1 MKIKFSGLLA
11 FFICVWFNAYA
22 RAEDYKFYCAVDS
35 QSNCK
40 VNELHKLSWKAVK
53 PEEQI
58 KFGYNSNATIW
69 CKLIYQRPHAQQSFY
84 WLFDNI
90 HLDSVTLY
98 KNEKQVALLGD
109 RTNQRSS
116 FLHGNAFQLVN
127 TSANDSLTLL
137 AAVKKMHTTIEFSM
151 SVNDADTLLTKSNR
165 RLAASFTFL
174 GIAIIL
180 LALTGFVYYR
190 LKKKWHLYY
199 LLYTLMGVLFVLVNL
214 GILRYFVF
222 PEFLYFSELR
232 IYSSCYWYLL
242 MGVFLSETIHF
253 KENNYKLYQLFMGN
267 QYAVFALS
275 ILALLFL
282 FTGNFTL
289 LQYTTYIIFIVFFV
303 NIVVL
308 FRAVWLAFQ
317 RQEPLAKYVVF
328 SFLPSILWGISL
340 ILNIAGL
347 GAYLKGF
354 DWINWIIAY
363 EMILFGWLLIK
374 DYVLTIESNT
384 LLEEKIIHT
393 EKTTNKNIE
402 SARLKERRQ
411 ISDLLH
417 DKISTDVA
425 RTMQSLDLDEVAKA
439 REHISELGKNI
450 RNLSHTI
457 LPVELE
463 HGALAQ
469 AVRHH
474 VNNLNADRST
484 ELISFQA
491 YDFPEHIDKSLALSL
506 YLTLL
511 ELLQNAL
518 KHAGAKSIRVE
529 LYCYPTEYVFTVID
543 DGKGFATG
551 QQFGFGLNNI
561 AARIKDLGG
570 EFSLSAKPDEGVNC
584 MLMIP
589 IENTH

>member
-1 MKIKFSGLLA
+1 
-11 FFICVWFNAYA
+11 
-22 RAEDYKFYCAVDS
+22 
-35 QSNCK
+35 
-40 VNELHKLSWKAVK
+40 
-53 PEEQI
+53 
-58 KFGYNSNATIW
+58 
-69 CKLIYQRPHAQQSFY
+69 
-84 WLFDNI
+84 
-90 HLDSVTLY
+90 
-98 KNEKQVALLGD
+98 
-109 RTNQRSS
+109 
-116 FLHGNAFQLVN
+116 
-127 TSANDSLTLL
+127 
-137 AAVKKMHTTIEFSM
+137 M
-151 SVNDADTLLTKSNR
+151 SVQDTQSLLQKSNR

-180 LALTGFVYYR
+180 LALTAFVYYR

-199 LLYTLMGVLFVLVNL
+199 LLYTIMGVLFVLVNL

-253 KENNYKLYQLFMGN
+253 RENNYKLYKLFMGN

-275 ILALLFL
+275 ILAFLFL

-289 LQYTTYIIFIVFFV
+289 LKYATYIIFIVFFV
-303 NIVVL
+303 NILVL
-308 FRAVWLAFQ
+308 FRSVWLAFQ
-317 RQEPLAKYVVF
+317 RQEPLAKYVVL

-393 EKTTNKNIE
+393 EKNTNKNIE

-511 ELLQNAL
+511 ELLQNAI
-518 KHAGAKSIRVE
+518 KHSEAKHIRVE
-529 LYCYPTEYVFTVID
+529 LYCYATEYVFTVSD
-543 DGKGFATG
+543 DGKGLATE
-551 QQFGFGLNNI
+551 QQYGFGLNNI

-570 EFSLSAKPDEGVNC
+570 EFSLSSKPNEGVNC
-584 MLMIP
+584 MLIVP

>member
-1 MKIKFSGLLA
+1 MKIKFSGLLT
-11 FFICVWFNAYA
+11 FFICIWFNAYSST
-22 RAEDYKFYCAVDS
+22 EDFKFYCAVDS
-35 QSNCK
+35 QSIYK
-40 VNELHKLSWKAVK
+40 SNELHKLSWKAVK
-53 PEEQI
+53 PEGQI

-69 CKLIYQRPHAQQSFY
+69 CKLIYQVPHAHQAFY

-98 KNEKQVALLGD
+98 KDEKQVAWLGD
-109 RTNQRSS
+109 RTNQRNS
-116 FLHGNAFQLVN
+116 FLHGYAFQLVN
-127 TSANDSLTLL
+127 TSANESVTLL
-137 AAVKKMHTTIEFSM
+137 AAVKKTHTTIEFSM

-180 LALTGFVYYR
+180 LSLTGFVYYR

-199 LLYTLMGVLFVLVNL
+199 LLYTLMGVLFVMVNL
-214 GILRYFVF
+214 GILRYFIF

-242 MGVFLSETIHF
+242 MGIFLSETIHF

-289 LQYTTYIIFIVFFV
+289 LKYATYIIFIVFFV

-317 RQEPLAKYVVF
+317 RHEALAKYVAF
-328 SFLPSILWGISL
+328 SFLPSVLWGISL

-474 VNNLNADRST
+474 VNNLNADRSI

-491 YDFPEHIDKSLALSL
+491 YDFPEHIDTSLALSL

-511 ELLQNAL
+511 ELLQNAI
-518 KHAGAKSIRVE
+518 KHSEAKLIRVE
-529 LYCYPTEYVFTVID
+529 LYCYPTEYVFTVSD
-543 DGKGFATG
+543 DGKGFPTV
-551 QQFGFGLNNI
+551 QQYGFGLSNI

-570 EFSLSAKPDEGVNC
+570 EFSLNTKPAEGVNC
-584 MLMIP
+584 MLIIP

>member
-1 MKIKFSGLLA
+1 
-11 FFICVWFNAYA
+11 
-22 RAEDYKFYCAVDS
+22 
-35 QSNCK
+35 
-40 VNELHKLSWKAVK
+40 
-53 PEEQI
+53 
-58 KFGYNSNATIW
+58 
-69 CKLIYQRPHAQQSFY
+69 
-84 WLFDNI
+84 
-90 HLDSVTLY
+90 
-98 KNEKQVALLGD
+98 
-109 RTNQRSS
+109 
-116 FLHGNAFQLVN
+116 
-127 TSANDSLTLL
+127 
-137 AAVKKMHTTIEFSM
+137 
-151 SVNDADTLLTKSNR
+151 
-165 RLAASFTFL
+165 
-174 GIAIIL
+174 
-180 LALTGFVYYR
+180 
-190 LKKKWHLYY
+190 
-199 LLYTLMGVLFVLVNL
+199 
-214 GILRYFVF
+214 
-222 PEFLYFSELR
+222 
-232 IYSSCYWYLL
+232 
-242 MGVFLSETIHF
+242 
-253 KENNYKLYQLFMGN
+253 
-267 QYAVFALS
+267 
-275 ILALLFL
+275 
-282 FTGNFTL
+282 
-289 LQYTTYIIFIVFFV
+289 
-303 NIVVL
+303 
-308 FRAVWLAFQ
+308 
-317 RQEPLAKYVVF
+317 
-328 SFLPSILWGISL
+328 L

-384 LLEEKIIHT
+384 LLEEKIIYT

-511 ELLQNAL
+511 ELLQNAI
-518 KHAGAKSIRVE
+518 KHSEAKHIRVE
-529 LYCYPTEYVFTVID
+529 LYCYPTEYVFTVSD
-543 DGKGFATG
+543 DGKGFSTG
-551 QQFGFGLNNI
+551 HKYGFGLNNI

-570 EFSLSAKPDEGVNC
+570 EFSLSSKPNEGVNC
-584 MLMIP
+584 MLIVP